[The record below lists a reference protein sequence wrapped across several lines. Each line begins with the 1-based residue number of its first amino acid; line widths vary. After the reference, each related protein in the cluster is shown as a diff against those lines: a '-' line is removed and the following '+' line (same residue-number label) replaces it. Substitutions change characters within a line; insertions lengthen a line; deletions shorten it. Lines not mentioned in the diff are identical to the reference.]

1 MVVAINQSK
10 NRVENLLVIELEY
23 FDYSAKDKGKN
34 NRIQNI
40 I

>member
-10 NRVENLLVIELEY
+10 NRVENLLVIELEF
-23 FDYSAKDKGKN
+23 FDYSAKDNGKN
-34 NRIQNI
+34 DWIQNI